1 MVINRIKVR
10 NRLDICRVPNSEKY
24 KTIAI
29 KIENDIA
36 FVLPEDL
43 ILDQKRKDYFQ
54 SLNEYITNTLK
65 LTPEELSDSVKNQL
79 VSILYQK
86 NYFREIF
93 CDKIIRDMCLKNM
106 NNILKRVRILGNM
119 KGNNTLAYR
128 IVRYGLSE
136 GIEKNNN
143 IKFKVNNP
151 GKDHGGKLSAW
162 SKNFIKY
169 QNGEKD
175 YEENFEIIR
184 EKSKKTKKEHP
195 ENENTKI
202 AYYLSRG
209 YSQEEAELELTKRQG
224 TRRLERFI
232 KTWGVEEGKARYE
245 NCIKKWLETLENK
258 PQEEKND
265 INSRKNTYM
274 FFSEDFLL
282 PGELYYLRLKD
293 KKTGLIYY
301 KIGVTKHDIS
311 KRFKNCFF
319 NNDIE
324 ATIIFELKGTLLDAF
339 TLEQKLLK
347 ENSHCRV
354 NLSIGAFNSTEI
366 FTKDIFNGEYP
377 WKL

>member
-29 KIENDIA
+29 KIEKDIA

-119 KGNNTLAYR
+119 RGNNTLAYR

-202 AYYLSRG
+202 
-209 YSQEEAELELTKRQG
+209 E
-224 TRRLERFI
+224 
-232 KTWGVEEGKARYE
+232 
-245 NCIKKWLETLENK
+245 
-258 PQEEKND
+258 
-265 INSRKNTYM
+265 
-274 FFSEDFLL
+274 
-282 PGELYYLRLKD
+282 
-293 KKTGLIYY
+293 
-301 KIGVTKHDIS
+301 
-311 KRFKNCFF
+311 
-319 NNDIE
+319 
-324 ATIIFELKGTLLDAF
+324 
-339 TLEQKLLK
+339 
-347 ENSHCRV
+347 
-354 NLSIGAFNSTEI
+354 
-366 FTKDIFNGEYP
+366 
-377 WKL
+377 

>member
-1 MVINRIKVR
+1 MIINRIKVR
-10 NRLDICRVPNSEKY
+10 NRLDVCRVPNSEKY

-29 KIENDIA
+29 KIEKDIA
-36 FVLPEDL
+36 FVLPENL
-43 ILDQKRKDYFQ
+43 ILDQKRKNYLQ

-86 NYFREIF
+86 NYFKEILS
-93 CDKIIRDMCLKNM
+93 DKIIRDMCLKNM

-143 IKFKVNNP
+143 INFKVNNP

-162 SKNFIKY
+162 SENFIKY

-175 YEENFEIIR
+175 YKENLEIIR
-184 EKSKKTKKEHP
+184 EKIKKTKKEHP

-202 AYYLSRG
+202 EYYLSRG
-209 YSQEEAELELTKRQG
+209 YSQEEAELELKKRQG

-232 KTWGVEEGKARYE
+232 KTWGTEEGKARYE

-274 FFSEDFLL
+274 FFSEDLLL

-311 KRFKNCFF
+311 KRFGNCFF

-324 ATIIFELKGTLLDAF
+324 ATTIFELKGTLLDAY

>member
-29 KIENDIA
+29 KIEKDIA

-119 KGNNTLAYR
+119 RGNNTLAYR

-184 EKSKKTKKEHP
+184 EKRKKNKKEHP
-195 ENENTKI
+195 ESENTKI
-202 AYYLSRG
+202 EYYLSRG

-232 KTWGVEEGKARYE
+232 KTWGVKEGKSRFE

-258 PQEEKND
+258 PQ
-265 INSRKNTYM
+265 
-274 FFSEDFLL
+274 
-282 PGELYYLRLKD
+282 
-293 KKTGLIYY
+293 
-301 KIGVTKHDIS
+301 
-311 KRFKNCFF
+311 
-319 NNDIE
+319 
-324 ATIIFELKGTLLDAF
+324 
-339 TLEQKLLK
+339 
-347 ENSHCRV
+347 
-354 NLSIGAFNSTEI
+354 
-366 FTKDIFNGEYP
+366 
-377 WKL
+377 